1 MQRSSI
7 TKLPKKRQPRA
18 NILLRTGRMLRR
30 KRVAYER
37 ILVADT
43 MRLLKRQIARME
55 ATAKAHN
62 VPLPPMDPLPSLP
75 ELPGREWVEFLADM
89 GDLKPPVGD
98 KPPVKSEPDP
108 RDAFAISWNKPQ
120 GAS

>member
-1 MQRSSI
+1 MIDRLNFKSRNRGKQ
-7 TKLPKKRQPRA
+7 PKANPFLRA
-18 NILLRTGRMLRR
+18 GRMLRR

-62 VPLPPMDPLPSLP
+62 VPLPAMAPLPALP
-75 ELPGREWVEFLADM
+75 DLPGREWVEFLASM
-89 GDLKPPVGD
+89 GDLRE
-98 KPPVKSEPDP
+98 PVKPQAEPDP
-108 RDAFAISWNKPQ
+108 RDAYAIAWNKPQ

>member
-18 NILLRTGRMLRR
+18 NILLRAGRMLRC

-43 MRLLKRQIARME
+43 IRLLKRQIARME

-62 VPLPPMDPLPSLP
+62 VPLPAMAPLPALP
-75 ELPGREWVEFLADM
+75 DLPGREWVEFLASM
-89 GDLKPPVGD
+89 GDLRE
-98 KPPVKSEPDP
+98 PVKPQAEPDP
-108 RDAFAISWNKPQ
+108 RDAFGIAWNKRQ
-120 GAS
+120 DAT